1 MKKILILALRLI
13 LQMRP
18 TSFKS
23 ESGAI
28 LPIVIILMLA
38 LTITGLAFL
47 TVQITENRLVWRQI
61 HKEHAFWLAETG
73 LERTLWNLKQ
83 DFMNDGEDWA
93 KEDEEGWI
101 RINGVR
107 VEEKNGN
114 ILLYDLRVC

>member
-13 LQMRP
+13 LQMRR

-47 TVQITENRLVWRQI
+47 NVRIMENRLVWRQI
-61 HKEHAFWLAETG
+61 HKEQAFWLAEAG

-83 DFMNDGEDWA
+83 DFMNDGEDWT

-107 VEEKNGN
+107 VEEENGN
-114 ILLYDLRVC
+114 ILFYDLRVC